1 MDGHYRHQI
10 KKKEIIMTE
19 HRDEY
24 LETLKAKM
32 AELNGK
38 IDKLQ
43 EKADQAGGEMKMQY
57 QKSIEELRTMYAQ
70 AEEKIE
76 NLPNSPE
83 NAGESFMAAVES
95 SYEALTEAVQRLL
108 PE

>member
-1 MDGHYRHQI
+1 
-10 KKKEIIMTE
+10 MTE
-19 HRDEY
+19 HRHEY

-57 QKSIEELRTMYAQ
+57 QKNIEELRTMYAQ

-83 NAGESFMAAVES
+83 NAWDSFMTAVES
-95 SYEALTEAVQRLL
+95 SYEELTDAVQRLL